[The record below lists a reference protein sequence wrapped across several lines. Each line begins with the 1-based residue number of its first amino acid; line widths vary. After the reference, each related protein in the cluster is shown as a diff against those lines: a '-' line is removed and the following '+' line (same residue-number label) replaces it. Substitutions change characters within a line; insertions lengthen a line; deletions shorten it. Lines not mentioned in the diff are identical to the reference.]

1 MAFSASARKLFRIA
15 ALRTL
20 DVLRKKLVK
29 KLREKKI
36 NMENVQLVSITH
48 MIDPS
53 RFYCRNLATADEDRK
68 EIAEIERKLK
78 EHASKNKFHFVDAAD
93 ELKVGTVS

>member
-1 MAFSASARKLFRIA
+1 M
-15 ALRTL
+15 
-20 DVLRKKLVK
+20 KKLS
-29 KLREKKI
+29 EKKI